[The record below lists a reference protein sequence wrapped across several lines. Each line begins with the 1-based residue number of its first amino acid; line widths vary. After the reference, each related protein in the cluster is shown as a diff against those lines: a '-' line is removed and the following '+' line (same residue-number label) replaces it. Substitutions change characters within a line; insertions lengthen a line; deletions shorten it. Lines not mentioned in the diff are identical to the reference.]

1 MQTVT
6 YIIVSLNFS
15 CCPLSLKYL
24 KITYLLSP
32 CQASWHI
39 CFLYSSLLLA
49 FLSIVPQVYPL
60 SFISFSMV
68 RLHVVFG
75 LPLSLFLFSS
85 IRLIQLILL
94 QRRFLGRDLLGT
106 TFFQGRHISGT
117 TFVWADIYRGRLFF
131 KADRSLGA
139 KQEGLTIVHFLN
151 KLIVSCKEAVR
162 FPF

>member
-6 YIIVSLNFS
+6 YIIMSLNFS

-24 KITYLLSP
+24 KITSLLSP

-75 LPLSLFLFSS
+75 LPLSLFLFPS
-85 IRLIQLILL
+85 IPLTQLILL
-94 QRRFLGRDLLGT
+94 QRRFLGRDLWGT

-117 TFVWADIYRGRLFF
+117 TFF

>member
-6 YIIVSLNFS
+6 YIIMSLNFS

-24 KITYLLSP
+24 KITSLLSP

-75 LPLSLFLFSS
+75 LPLSLFLFPS

-106 TFFQGRHISGT
+106 TFFR
-117 TFVWADIYRGRLFF
+117 ADIYRGRLLFGPTYIGDDFF
-131 KADRSLGA
+131 LRP
-139 KQEGLTIVHFLN
+139 IVLQGRN
-151 KLIVSCKEAVR
+151 KKV
-162 FPF
+162 